1 MTSLRQVCVQT
12 SFGTSDLFYSMN
24 CHILYYN
31 WMPNKAIHVIF
42 SVVIHKTS
50 RNSKHDPLIYV
61 NQESLTILLKS
72 WFIIATSSD
81 KINIH
86 LTYPKKRLYAV
97 VLAILLF
104 CLIQRTACVWV
115 TNYAHINRQIMF
127 IFKSKQSVSDRCLEK
142 FCKWFVD
149 DESAA
154 LKRCFSAA
162 HCSEETPREATLRR
176 ESQTSRSRGSSGD
189 FFQLNDS

>member
-1 MTSLRQVCVQT
+1 MIKYLEYAVFPTGFWETCGGMWRHTLICIFMTSLRQVCVQT

-42 SVVIHKTS
+42 SVVIHKTNI
-50 RNSKHDPLIYV
+50 NSKHDPLILHV

-86 LTYPKKRLYAV
+86 LTYTKKWLYAV

-104 CLIQRTACVWV
+104 CIIQRTACVWV
-115 TNYAHINRQIMF
+115 TSYAHINRRIMF
-127 IFKSKQSVSDRCLEK
+127 IFKS
-142 FCKWFVD
+142 
-149 DESAA
+149 
-154 LKRCFSAA
+154 
-162 HCSEETPREATLRR
+162 PN
-176 ESQTSRSRGSSGD
+176 SQ
-189 FFQLNDS
+189 